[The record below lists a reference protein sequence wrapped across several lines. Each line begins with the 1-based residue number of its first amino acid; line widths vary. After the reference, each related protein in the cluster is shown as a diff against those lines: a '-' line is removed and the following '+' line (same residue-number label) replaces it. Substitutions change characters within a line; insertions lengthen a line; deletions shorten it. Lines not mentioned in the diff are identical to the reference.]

1 MFELIRSITID
12 VESARA
18 SGEALVKSDHPL
30 FADHFPGTTLLPGS
44 LLIELAAQIAGP
56 LAEEV
61 TKSRTNMDRWAILG
75 MIRDARFIQPVLLP
89 AELIIKA
96 EVSRTETSSVSTDV
110 IVAVNEEIVMRA
122 ELVMMMIEA
131 AAEWEE
137 AIRARNQRLAR
148 WKGAQ

>member
-18 SGEALVKSDHPL
+18 SGEALVSADHPL
-30 FADHFPGTTLLPGS
+30 FADHFPGVTLLPGS
-44 LLIELAAQIAGP
+44 LIIELAAQIAGP
-56 LAEEV
+56 LAEEI
-61 TKSRTNMDRWAILG
+61 TKARTNMDRWAILG

-89 AELIIKA
+89 AQLIISA
-96 EVSRTETSSVSTDV
+96 EVARAETSSVSTHVSVD
-110 IVAVNEEIVMRA
+110 VNEDTVMRA

-137 AIRARNQRLAR
+137 AIRARNHRLAR